1 MARHLSLDFPMLQDS
16 SNWPLNVLKRLRAV
30 IAIAAIIS
38 VVVLLFIFYFHDI
51 FFAISVYIYFGVF
64 IAAIVAAIFL
74 FGTAIMYPLLLD
86 LYYRIL
92 YVLRA
97 IGLIYSFFI

>member
-1 MARHLSLDFPMLQDS
+1 MARHLSLDFPMLQES

-30 IAIAAIIS
+30 IAIAVVIS

-51 FFAISVYIYFGVF
+51 LFAISVYIYFGVI
-64 IAAIVAAIFL
+64 IAAIAAAVFL
-74 FGTAIMYPLLLD
+74 FGAAIMYPFLLD
-86 LYYRIL
+86 LYYRIV

-97 IGLIYSFFI
+97 TGLIYSFFI